1 MVYLSDW
8 SKQQQDVLL
17 NQDLPKYNDTACVNG
32 PPLSERRI
40 AIITTSGL
48 HQRTDRVF
56 TPGVG
61 EYRII
66 PDDTNMDDLIMSHV
80 STNFD
85 RTGFYQDL
93 NTVFPIDRLRELRLN
108 KEIGG
113 IASYHYSFMGATP
126 PTAQEIVASDLAD
139 NLKSDFVNG
148 VILAGV

>member
-93 NTVFPIDRLRELRLN
+93 NTVFPIDRLRELLAN
-108 KEIGG
+108 KEIGE
-113 IASYHYSFMGATP
+113 IANYHYSFMGATDP
-126 PTAQEIVASDLAD
+126 RDMEDDARQLAGV
-139 NLKSDFVNG
+139 LKSDQVDA
-148 VILAGV
+148 VVLLPV

>member
-1 MVYLSDW
+1 MVYLSEW
-8 SKQQQDVLL
+8 SKQQQDALL
-17 NQDLPKYNDTACVNG
+17 NQDLPKYNDTACVDG

-80 STNFD
+80 STNLIEQVLSRFKYCLPN
-85 RTGFYQDL
+85 RPFKRVVG
-93 NTVFPIDRLRELRLN
+93 
-108 KEIGG
+108 K
-113 IASYHYSFMGATP
+113 
-126 PTAQEIVASDLAD
+126 
-139 NLKSDFVNG
+139 
-148 VILAGV
+148 